1 MYNLLPYLWIV
12 FMLGL
17 VVATIVAAMLGRP
30 KKAGKSKSSSPAG
43 EASDPLAEVA
53 APSLD
58 FDDEMAQMNK

>member
-1 MYNLLPYLWIV
+1 
-12 FMLGL
+12 MLGL

-30 KKAGKSKSSSPAG
+30 KKPGKNKLSSPAG
-43 EASDPLAEVA
+43 GASDPLAEVA

>member
-17 VVATIVAAMLGRP
+17 VIATIVAAMLGRP
-30 KKAGKSKSSSPAG
+30 KKPGKNKSSGSAG
-43 EASDPLAEVA
+43 DATDPLGDMA

-58 FDDEMAQMNK
+58 FDDEMAQMSK